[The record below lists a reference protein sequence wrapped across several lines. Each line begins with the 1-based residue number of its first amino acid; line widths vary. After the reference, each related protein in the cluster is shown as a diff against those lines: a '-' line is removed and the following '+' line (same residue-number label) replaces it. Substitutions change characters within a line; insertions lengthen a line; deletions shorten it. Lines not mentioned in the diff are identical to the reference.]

1 MVILV
6 SVVIIYPLVW
16 TVGASLNAG
25 NSLLSTSIIP
35 ENVSFQH
42 YADLFNGNVNYLTWY
57 WNSMK
62 ISFLTMVLTLISVSF
77 TATPSPASALKG
89 GRTG

>member
-1 MVILV
+1 MDPALSHRLVVILV

-42 YADLFNGNVNYLTWY
+42 YADLFNGNVNYLT
-57 WNSMK
+57 
-62 ISFLTMVLTLISVSF
+62 
-77 TATPSPASALKG
+77 G
-89 GRTG
+89 TGTR

>member
-42 YADLFNGNVNYLTWY
+42 YADLFNGNVNYLT
-57 WNSMK
+57 S
-62 ISFLTMVLTLISVSF
+62 VLELDENQLPDHG
-77 TATPSPASALKG
+77 ADPD
-89 GRTG
+89 